1 MGLGCGCSNFQAAAG
16 REEHAFWP
24 SVPTWPRQ
32 SSSSSDQTFESSLGQ
47 VRSSLVR
54 YVTRTLRG
62 RRDAAYRVQIKL
74 PSDRSTA
81 ACASAAVPPRMR
93 ASTSRGA
100 VLRNT
105 LPCDCP
111 RPVPASVATPSGIA
125 DGIGRG
131 TRSTRTLALSG
142 YSVSLVSRGG
152 PTGTLRRAC
161 ARRTRETSSG
171 DCRRGGARRGSTP
184 CKRVRPSVSH
194 RMMASAG
201 DSGAMKTTHRTMCN
215 PCH

>member
-1 MGLGCGCSNFQAAAG
+1 MDSDERRPFQWGWATAVPSDSGKG
-16 REEHAFWP
+16 RTPLQAQCAS

-32 SSSSSDQTFESSLGQ
+32 SSSRSDQTSESSLGQ

-81 ACASAAVPPRMR
+81 ARASAAVPPRMR

-105 LPCDCP
+105 LPCDCT

-161 ARRTRETSSG
+161 ARRKDARDAFRRLPTR
-171 DCRRGGARRGSTP
+171 RRAPRQHALQARAAVGQP
-184 CKRVRPSVSH
+184 QDD
-194 RMMASAG
+194 G
-201 DSGAMKTTHRTMCN
+201 
-215 PCH
+215 